1 MGIQIGDNN
10 KIKNSVVTENGTVHK
25 DTSQKKTFV
34 ERHPILVGLIISL
47 IAGFVLM
54 FSFWK
59 DIISWI
65 ENLF

>member
-10 KIKNSVVTENGTVHK
+10 NIKNSVVTENGTVHK
-25 DTSQKKTFV
+25 DTQKKSIV

-47 IAGFVLM
+47 IAGFILM

-59 DIISWI
+59 DIISWL